1 MKDNGAETESEEWV
15 LLGQAF
21 EGGKNTKEN
30 ISGSQKTTDDFYAIK
45 FYEKCFLRLCDIC
58 TIVKQ
63 LQSH

>member
-21 EGGKNTKEN
+21 GGEKNTKEN

-45 FYEKCFLRLCDIC
+45 FYEKCFFAAL
-58 TIVKQ
+58 
-63 LQSH
+63 